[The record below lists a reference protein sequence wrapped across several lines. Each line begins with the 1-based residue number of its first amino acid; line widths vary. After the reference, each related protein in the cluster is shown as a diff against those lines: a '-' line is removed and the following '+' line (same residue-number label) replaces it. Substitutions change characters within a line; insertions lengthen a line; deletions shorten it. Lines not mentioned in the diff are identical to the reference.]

1 MNFGNLN
8 VTAEPELIDLT
19 QCPSTAW
26 RNGAGS
32 MRLVATHPI
41 EGGENDFDWRISVA
55 EVAQDS
61 PFSAFPGYDRC
72 IALLGGN
79 GMVLVSAEDGL
90 NHRLESP
97 LQPFYFPGEARIQAR
112 LIDGPLHNLS
122 VLARRG
128 RYCITLTALVTP
140 TRFSLAAGTA
150 PLLIQCL
157 SGELQI
163 ELDNQKSLRL
173 RSGALALWRF
183 SSPGMHLVSH
193 SAHMRALLVR
203 LGAPST

>member
-1 MNFGNLN
+1 
-8 VTAEPELIDLT
+8 
-19 QCPSTAW
+19 
-26 RNGAGS
+26 

-41 EGGENDFDWRISVA
+41 EGGADDFDWRISVA

-90 NHRLESP
+90 NHRLETP
-97 LQPFYFPGEARIQAR
+97 LQPFYFAGEARIHAR

-128 RYCITLTALVTP
+128 RHCITLAPLFAP
-140 TRFSLAAGTA
+140 TRLSLAARNA
-150 PLLIQCL
+150 PLVIQCL

-163 ELDNQKSLRL
+163 ELQNQKSLYL
-173 RSGALALWRF
+173 RSGELVLWRVN
-183 SSPGMHLVSH
+183 SPRIRLINVSEH
-193 SAHMRALLVR
+193 SQGLMVGLD
-203 LGAPST
+203 APST

>member
-1 MNFGNLN
+1 
-8 VTAEPELIDLT
+8 
-19 QCPSTAW
+19 
-26 RNGAGS
+26 

-41 EGGENDFDWRISVA
+41 EGGADDFDWRISVA

-79 GMVLVSAEDGL
+79 GMVLVAAEDGL
-90 NHRLESP
+90 NHRLENP
-97 LQPFYFPGEARIQAR
+97 LQPIYFAGEARIHAR

-122 VLARRG
+122 VLAQRG
-128 RYCITLTALVTP
+128 RHNITLTPLFSP
-140 TRFSLAAGTA
+140 TRLSLAARTA

-163 ELDNQKSLRL
+163 DLHNQKPLHLRGGEL
-173 RSGALALWRF
+173 ILWR
-183 SSPGMHLVSH
+183 SNSPDMHLISH
-193 SAHMRALLVR
+193 SEHSQALMVE
-203 LGAPST
+203 LGAPPN